1 MPIYVALDSVDV
13 WMNKSDFLLDKDNYP
28 TLVAGCPPDGFS
40 PDGQLWGNPIYNW
53 EKMKQDNFSWWIKR
67 IKRHLELYDIIR
79 IDHFRGFAGYY
90 AIPYG
95 DATARYGAWH
105 SAPGKELFKTVNETF
120 NDAKIIAE
128 DLGFIT
134 PDVRE
139 LLEFTGYPG
148 MKILQFAFYDED
160 AEFLPRMYKTSNCVV
175 YTGSHD
181 ADCTYTWIKNIEGD
195 AKKRFKKEC
204 LEKTTYKGVYAMI
217 YLALSSTAN
226 LSIIPI
232 QDYLCLTNEE
242 GRMNTPSTASGNWTY
257 RLSNR
262 YNTNTLKEKIKTITL
277 ETSFL
282 DVILNSLFIPI
293 LLSKISSNFS
303 PVFG

>member
-1 MPIYVALDSVDV
+1 MI
-13 WMNKSDFLLDKDNYP
+13 NKICKN
-28 TLVAGCPPDGFS
+28 V
-40 PDGQLWGNPIYNW
+40 
-53 EKMKQDNFSWWIKR
+53 KR

-139 LLEFTGYPG
+139 LLEYTGYPG

-160 AEFLPRMYKTSNCVV
+160 AEYLPRMYKSSNCVV

-181 ADCTYTWIKNIEGD
+181 ADCSNTWIKNISGD
-195 AKKRFKKEC
+195 ALNELVSRLPIDTNVIDHQ
-204 LEKTTYKGVYAMI
+204 LEKVACYPDKITVEVVEALILKPIEEMICILFLEYIKESDLILFKTKIGAFQHSPKG
-217 YLALSSTAN
+217 
-226 LSIIPI
+226 
-232 QDYLCLTNEE
+232 
-242 GRMNTPSTASGNWTY
+242 
-257 RLSNR
+257 
-262 YNTNTLKEKIKTITL
+262 EKLLIKW
-277 ETSFL
+277 
-282 DVILNSLFIPI
+282 
-293 LLSKISSNFS
+293 
-303 PVFG
+303 